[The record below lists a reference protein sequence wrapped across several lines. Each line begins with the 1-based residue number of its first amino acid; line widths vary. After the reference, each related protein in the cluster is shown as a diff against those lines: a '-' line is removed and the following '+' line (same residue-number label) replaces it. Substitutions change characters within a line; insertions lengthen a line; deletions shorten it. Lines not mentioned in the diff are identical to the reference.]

1 MITYTAGILTVSD
14 RASRGDYEDK
24 SGPLIEQMLND
35 KTLLRVSRLATVS
48 DDLEA
53 ISSTLVA
60 WSDEGLSLILTTGGT
75 GFAPRD
81 VTPEATRAVID
92 REAPGIPEAM
102 RQESL
107 RITGHA
113 MLSRA
118 VAGMRNQCLIV
129 NLPGS
134 PKAVKENLDV
144 FLPVLPHALE
154 LLGGSPGSERGHRS
168 V

>member
-1 MITYTAGILTVSD
+1 MITYTVGILTISD
-14 RASRGDYEDK
+14 RAARGDYEDK
-24 SGPLIEQMLND
+24 SGPLIEQILND
-35 KTLLRVSRLATVS
+35 RTSLHVSRLATVS
-48 DDLEA
+48 DDREA

-60 WSDEGLSLILTTGGT
+60 WSDEEISLILTTGGT

-81 VTPEATRAVID
+81 VTPEATRAVIE
-92 REAPGIPEAM
+92 REAPGIAEAM
-102 RQESL
+102 RQQSL
-107 RITGHA
+107 KITAHA

-118 VAGMRNQCLIV
+118 VAGMRNKSLIV

-154 LLGGSPGSERGHRS
+154 LLAGSPASEGGHRS